1 MKRLIFTL
9 LALSLLNGACE
20 NNQNN
25 VLPHKVDQ
33 QLLDATNEMARLI
46 DEGDDFDVEQ
56 IKWRDC
62 WYLDAKMKYNDDLSM
77 VTEIV
82 SAIGGAPWHQE
93 RELVVSINY
102 NNVVKRYELSE
113 SGDVVVVQSGIF
125 DFYSRI
131 MTLYIDLEA
140 QGVYEATSIEAKL
153 LAYTDDSFI
162 IEWQAEDGHFR
173 ALFKRVDYAMME
185 RKGAEIKVNAMLAD
199 AGELD
204 VDSVAER
211 ILGSWVA
218 DTRVEYDGPDYLS
231 ICHID
236 ALLGYSKWIPYHEGF
251 VGTYTFSSEGTLTNV
266 FESEMLPEEIFTYT
280 YTWSY
285 DADTNMLSVEGDN
298 QTTIYSVIAL
308 SDEWLFVDYEVNERD
323 NDTGEDVTKY
333 LRNIYRRKVK

>member
-1 MKRLIFTL
+1 MARLIFSL
-9 LALSLLNGACE
+9 LALSLLGGACE
-20 NNQNN
+20 KNHNNE
-25 VLPHKVDQ
+25 LPHKVDQ

-56 IKWRDC
+56 IKWGDY

-93 RELVVSINY
+93 RELVVGINDKE
-102 NNVVKRYELSE
+102 VKRYELSE
-113 SGDVVVVQSGIF
+113 SGDVIVVQSGIF
-125 DFYSRI
+125 DFYSRV
-131 MTLYIDLEA
+131 MTLYIDFEA

-162 IEWQAEDGHFR
+162 IEWQAEDDHFR
-173 ALFKRVDYAMME
+173 ALFKRVDYAMLE
-185 RKGAEIKVNAMLAD
+185 CKGAEIKVNAMLAD

-204 VDSVAER
+204 VDTVAEH

-236 ALLGYSKWIPYHEGF
+236 ALLGDSNWTPYPPGF
-251 VGTYTFSSEGTLTNV
+251 VGTYTFSSDGSLTNV
-266 FESEMLPEEIFTYT
+266 FESELPSEEIFTYT

-298 QTTIYSVIAL
+298 QTTIYNVIAL

-333 LRNIYRRKVK
+333 LRNIYQRIVK